1 MFQNMWDDWGIQ
13 EVRQNLLVRD
23 GAANMSLGGDL
34 ADINSIHCTVHRL
47 QLVIQDAILSQ
58 RSIINL
64 LAKCRQLATH
74 FNHSALACTELK
86 SLQEVQEQG
95 KTPLLLVQD
104 VPTRWN
110 SSYLMVER
118 VVKLKRPI
126 QLYLSD
132 HDNLP
137 TITANEWQ
145 ISERLLHIL
154 KPFFDLTKEMS
165 GEYSILSDVIPN
177 IATLELFLSMIGQGD
192 QGVQSTREEL
202 LRALWKRFLSPEAEV
217 LNVMNENA
225 YVTATCIDPRY
236 KDHFYPSTDDKQ
248 QAKAWLVEELF
259 LVHQKLHGEEDNN
272 NQESQLPPHSPQR
285 KRTKEDDLF
294 RSWKYLL
301 SEQTLH
307 QLLRPGNKVVGP
319 VKRSR
324 TLHKRLTHF
333 CHCHSSTENV
343 IHSNGG
349 RMQFNSHLCRSLHG
363 SYFVHLHLPCSLSGC
378 TQNMGTYL

>member
-13 EVRQNLLVRD
+13 EVRQNLLVQD

-34 ADINSIHCTVHRL
+34 ADINSINCTVHRL

-58 RSIINL
+58 RSIIDL

-154 KPFFDLTKEMS
+154 KPFFDLTK
-165 GEYSILSDVIPN
+165 
-177 IATLELFLSMIGQGD
+177 
-192 QGVQSTREEL
+192 
-202 LRALWKRFLSPEAEV
+202 
-217 LNVMNENA
+217 
-225 YVTATCIDPRY
+225 
-236 KDHFYPSTDDKQ
+236 
-248 QAKAWLVEELF
+248 
-259 LVHQKLHGEEDNN
+259 
-272 NQESQLPPHSPQR
+272 
-285 KRTKEDDLF
+285 
-294 RSWKYLL
+294 
-301 SEQTLH
+301 
-307 QLLRPGNKVVGP
+307 
-319 VKRSR
+319 
-324 TLHKRLTHF
+324 
-333 CHCHSSTENV
+333 
-343 IHSNGG
+343 
-349 RMQFNSHLCRSLHG
+349 
-363 SYFVHLHLPCSLSGC
+363 
-378 TQNMGTYL
+378 